1 MAGPYEQAGE
11 HPPVSLK
18 DFYDELRKLAER
30 GCGQP
35 YDLAVAEGVESLV
48 LQHLS
53 VLKNALVQEQAGM
66 LRDFVAEVADLGK
79 RIPISDFDD
88 EGFLT
93 AFGFTWG
100 VYLERHLRHPVGRDF
115 FAITLDE
122 LATRSKEHAALL
134 AGIRQQHQE
143 LTFSLTQKEA
153 QLPTADFKQRRE
165 LSSELAS
172 LKNSL
177 GEVEHYIA
185 AEEMDALKVLLPP
198 NTAYEHLPSHPP
210 TLTLDPGKFH
220 PSAVAA
226 LFFWRDH
233 PGEIEPQAPA
243 EPAAPEPE
251 PEPSIPVRAT
261 SSLASDE
268 PDDEWYR
275 SLFSEPAE
283 EPEEPELEQD
293 VAPAIPEPPAPEP
306 EPAPVAP
313 EPPPPPPEEPPPALT
328 AEPPRALEPRPYAA
342 DCEAAVRRFNEAYR
356 DKSPDLGTAIENV
369 AFHWIDRGYVNVA
382 HTTLKSA
389 QFSHLPLTSLLSPD
403 LFKAA
408 YFGMNV
414 WSKDEEPLGTV
425 QRLLSFLS
433 LPVIDELCGRRPG
446 GPAVPYLL
454 FAAGFQPA
462 LFGGA
467 ATTAPAI
474 VEFAGHF
481 LDAPFREHLAEL
493 LSLWGNDGA
502 LSLEVLRKLPSGDQR
517 SARLQIAERLGDWRE
532 RILSRQGGWGP
543 ARSALNNCL
552 ARNDFD
558 RAIQAMQNPES
569 NDAEGVAQFVAK
581 YRDRNAIGALLDT
594 QIATLAALGESRP
607 AEERNAKS
615 WFVLNILDLCG
626 IANDWLAE
634 YRLRQTGGEA
644 SLQGRVLE
652 PLAAMHAIIEESVHP
667 GLPFEQQVGAKLAM
681 LCLSRLRQAIEDRES
696 SVVWSAKQ
704 TNAWL
709 SLPYDMM
716 EAVGFSGDAEGEL
729 AWLVDRLTSV
739 PPAGE

>member
-1 MAGPYEQAGE
+1 MAGPYQQTGE
-11 HPPVSLK
+11 HPPVSFK
-18 DFYDELRKLAER
+18 DFYSELRKLAER

-35 YDLAVAEGVESLV
+35 YDLAVAEGVETLV

-79 RIPISDFDD
+79 RIPVSDFDD

-93 AFGFTWG
+93 AFGFAWG
-100 VYLERHLRHPVGRDF
+100 VYLERHLRHPIGRDF
-115 FAITLDE
+115 FALALDD
-122 LATRSKEHAALL
+122 LAARSKEHAAVL
-134 AGIRQQHQE
+134 AGFRQQRQE
-143 LTFSLTQKEA
+143 LAFRLTEKEA
-153 QLPTADFKQRRE
+153 HLPTADFKQRRE
-165 LSSELAS
+165 LAGELAS

-177 GEVEHYIA
+177 GEVETLIA
-185 AEEMDALKVLLPP
+185 TEEMDALKVLLPP
-198 NTAYEHLPSHPP
+198 NTTYEHLPSNPP
-210 TLTLDPGKFH
+210 PLTLDPSKFH

-233 PGEIEPQAPA
+233 PNEMEQPAPE
-243 EPAAPEPE
+243 EPAQPAPEPE
-251 PEPSIPVRAT
+251 FSIPVRAT
-261 SSLASDE
+261 ASLASDE
-268 PDDEWYR
+268 PDDAWYR
-275 SLFSEPAE
+275 SLFSEEAADA
-283 EPEEPELEQD
+283 EPELEPE
-293 VAPAIPEPPAPEP
+293 APEPPATEPEP
-306 EPAPVAP
+306 EPSPIPAAP
-313 EPPPPPPEEPPPALT
+313 EPPPPPP
-328 AEPPRALEPRPYAA
+328 AEPPRAPEPPPPYAA
-342 DCEAAVRRFNEAYR
+342 DCEAAVQRFNAAYH
-356 DKSPDLGTAIENV
+356 DKSPDLGPAVENV

-382 HTTLKSA
+382 YTTLKSA
-389 QFSHLPLTSLLSPD
+389 QFSHLPIPPLLSPD

-414 WSKDEEPLGTV
+414 WAKDEEPLGTV

-433 LPVIDELCGRRPG
+433 LPVIDELCGRQPG
-446 GPAVPYLL
+446 GSAVPYLL

-474 VEFAGHF
+474 VEFAGHC
-481 LDAPFREHLAEL
+481 LDAPFSEQLAQL
-493 LSLWGNDGA
+493 LNLWGNDGA
-502 LSLEVLRKLPSGDQR
+502 VSLEVLRKLPSGDQH
-517 SARLQIAERLGDWRE
+517 SARLQIAERLKDWRE
-532 RILSRQGGWGP
+532 RILNRQGGWGP
-543 ARSALNNCL
+543 ARSALTNCL

-558 RAIQAMQNPES
+558 RALQAIQNPES
-569 NDAEGVAQFVAK
+569 DDADGVAQFVAK

-594 QIATLAALGESRP
+594 QIATLASLGESRP

-634 YRLRQTGGEA
+634 HRLRQASGEA
-644 SLQGRVLE
+644 SPQGRVLE
-652 PLAAMHAIIEESVHP
+652 PLAAMQAIIEQALHP

-681 LCLSRLRQAIEDRES
+681 LCLSRVRLAIEDRES

-739 PPAGE
+739 PPAEE